1 MTSNV
6 RQNYHAE
13 TEAAINKQ
21 INMELYA
28 SYVYLNM
35 AYHFDRSEIA
45 LEGYHTYF
53 KNQSDE
59 EREHAQ
65 KLMKYQNVRGGT
77 ILLKDVA
84 APPDM
89 AANSNDH
96 IASLEAALELERKVN
111 DSLLKLHALGDS
123 HNDAHLCDF
132 LESEFL
138 DEQVQ
143 SINEIAKLITNA
155 KRCGD
160 GLGIF
165 QFDKLT
171 MQEMKE

>member
-1 MTSNV
+1 MSAI
-6 RQNYHAE
+6 RQNYNE
-13 TEAAINKQ
+13 ESEAAINKQ

-28 SYVYLNM
+28 SYVYLSM
-35 AYHFDRSEIA
+35 AYHFDRDDIA
-45 LEGYHTYF
+45 LEGFHDYF
-53 KNQSDE
+53 KHQSDE

-65 KLMKYQNVRGGT
+65 KLMKYQNVRGGRIVLHDIKVPT
-77 ILLKDVA
+77 AVEW
-84 APPDM
+84 
-89 AANSNDH
+89 NTH
-96 IASLEAALELERKVN
+96 INALEDALALERKVN
-111 DSLLKLHALGDS
+111 ESLLALHAVGS
-123 HNDAHLCDF
+123 KHNDAHLCDY

-143 SINEIAKLITNA
+143 SINEISKLITNA

-171 MQEMKE
+171 MKS

>member
-1 MTSNV
+1 MSAI
-6 RQNYHAE
+6 RQNYNE
-13 TEAAINKQ
+13 ESEAAINKQ

-28 SYVYLNM
+28 SYVYLSM
-35 AYHFDRSEIA
+35 AYHFDRDDIA
-45 LEGYHTYF
+45 LEGFHDYF
-53 KNQSDE
+53 KHQSDE

-65 KLMKYQNVRGGT
+65 KLMKYQNVRGGRIVLHDIKVPT
-77 ILLKDVA
+77 AVEW
-84 APPDM
+84 
-89 AANSNDH
+89 NTH
-96 IASLEAALELERKVN
+96 INALEDALALERKVN
-111 DSLLKLHALGDS
+111 ESLLALHAVGS
-123 HNDAHLCDF
+123 KHNDAHLCDY

-143 SINEIAKLITNA
+143 SINEISKLITNA

-171 MQEMKE
+171 MKSAQ